1 MIRILGGKFKGR
13 KLNNFKL
20 QSLRPT
26 KAIVRKS
33 IMDTLR
39 SFENKNILDLFSGV
53 GTLGIEALSR
63 GAKSVCF
70 VDKNPQ
76 AIKVLKK
83 NVNMFDSKC
92 DVKVN
97 LSDVFIFL
105 KKNKLK
111 FDVIFAD
118 PPYDKYDF
126 NDLVHVIKP
135 ILFNDGVFC
144 YESSK
149 FSIQT
154 TENIKIKKYGATQVV
169 FWRNYEK

>member
-1 MIRILGGKFKGR
+1 MIKVLGGKFKGK

-20 QSLRPT
+20 ESLRPT

-33 IMDTLR
+33 IMDTLMP
-39 SFENKNILDLFSGV
+39 FENKNILDLFSGV

-76 AIKVLKK
+76 AIKILKK
-83 NVNMFDSKC
+83 NINMFDCECNIDIK
-92 DVKVN
+92 
-97 LSDVFIFL
+97 LSDVFIFF

-118 PPYDKYDF
+118 PPYYKYNF
-126 NDLVHVIKP
+126 NDLVQLIKP
-135 ILFNDGVFC
+135 FLINDGVFC
-144 YESSK
+144 YESNK
-149 FSIQT
+149 FSIQKS
-154 TENIKIKKYGATQVV
+154 ENIKIKKYGATQII
-169 FWRNYEK
+169 FWRKNER